1 MLKKL
6 VIFIL
11 IVTIFSLMST
21 FVVTPKVIKGEF
33 TILLARMLLYGVN
46 GIAIWELLVKRK

>member
-6 VIFIL
+6 AIFVVIV
-11 IVTIFSLMST
+11 VTCSLMDT
-21 FVVTPKVIKGEF
+21 FVVIPKVIKNEF
-33 TILLARMLLYGVN
+33 LLHLARILLYGVN